1 MAAGDASEKTEK
13 PTPRRLREAR
23 EKGQV
28 ARTPELSVWAGVL
41 ATTVLLQMTVGRG
54 ASSMRALV
62 SEMGPVIAH
71 PDTGSAMRFA
81 SDAGWKAAGILTP
94 MLLGMMVIGLAVNI
108 AQVGFK
114 PTGKKLKPDFSRL
127 NPFKGIKRMFGMQ
140 AWWEL
145 GKAVLKTALLA
156 VVALPVV
163 TSAIHTLTGNTADR
177 SMGAIAAVTAHTV
190 LTLLRNVA
198 AAGLG
203 VAALDYAIQKRRV
216 MRQLRM
222 TRQEVREELRQ
233 QEGSPEMKR
242 AVRSRA
248 MSISRNRMIRMVS
261 MADVVTVNPTHYAVA
276 LKYDAAKGAPQ
287 VVAKGAGVIA
297 AAIRAEAEKH
307 DVPIVHE
314 PVLTRTLY
322 KTCEVGQLI
331 PVEMYEA
338 VAHLLA
344 FVFGLRA
351 KGRAHGVH
359 ELPRAAL
366 L

>member
-23 EKGQV
+23 EKGQI
-28 ARTPELSVWAGVL
+28 ARTPELSVWASVL
-41 ATTVLLQMTVGRG
+41 ATTVLLQTTVTRA
-54 ASSMRALV
+54 ASALRELV
-62 SEMGPVIAH
+62 TDMGPAIAH
-71 PDTGSAMRFA
+71 PDTGSAARFA
-81 SDAGWKAAGILTP
+81 ADAGWKAAAILAP
-94 MLLGMMVIGLAVNI
+94 MLIGMMVIGLAVNI

-127 NPFKGIKRMFGMQ
+127 NPFKGIKRMVGMQ

-145 GKAVLKTALLA
+145 GKSLLKTALLA

-163 TSAIHTLTGNTADR
+163 ANAMHTLTGNTADG
-177 SMGAIAAVTAHTV
+177 SMGAIAAFTAHTA

-222 TRQEVREELRQ
+222 TRQEVREELKQ
-233 QEGSPEMKR
+233 QEGSPEMRR
-242 AVRSRA
+242 AIRTRA

-261 MADVVTVNPTHYAVA
+261 MADVITVNPTHYAVA
-276 LKYDAAKGAPQ
+276 LKYDTVKGAPE
-287 VVAKGAGVIA
+287 VLAKGAGVLA
-297 AAIRAEAEKH
+297 AAIRAEGEKH
-307 DVPIVHE
+307 GVPIVQD
-314 PVLTRTLY
+314 PVLTRALY
-322 KTCEVGQLI
+322 RSCEIGQLI
-331 PVEMYEA
+331 PVELYEA

-351 KGRAHGVH
+351 RGRAQGVH